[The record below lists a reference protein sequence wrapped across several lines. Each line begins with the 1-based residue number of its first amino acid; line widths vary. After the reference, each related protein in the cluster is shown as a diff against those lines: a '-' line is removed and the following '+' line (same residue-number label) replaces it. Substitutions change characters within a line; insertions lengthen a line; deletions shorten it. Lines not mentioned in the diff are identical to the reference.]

1 MPEQWW
7 LLAAIPSFCRT
18 KFQINFIHNAMEVT
32 IHHTENLPEL
42 VSMLLVCSSVDTKD
56 LCSMIEYVDKMN
68 KVATAIQGHIGMLE

>member
-1 MPEQWW
+1 
-7 LLAAIPSFCRT
+7 
-18 KFQINFIHNAMEVT
+18 MEVT

-68 KVATAIQGHIGMLE
+68 KVATAIQGHTGMLEKVNSPTPAKHGPSQVISPAIRCEAV